1 MNDPK
6 KDASAGEVANV
17 FPERSDSDRSAG
29 GHAET
34 SVPPTSSRQA
44 PPPQPCSQA
53 QPQTYSDAQNPPQQY
68 PCSQAQPQISYQPSA
83 PAYTVVAPTRAA
95 RPKREFTAAES
106 VFAWVCFILGYL
118 FCRVLAGGFNPL
130 GGFLFTVLIFSVTA
144 AVIKIEK
151 ARPPFAAWVAAVSGV
166 VLAASLIVT
175 GNETVRFFAYLYSA
189 AAYVYFVYAAFGN
202 KLEKGFSNLLC
213 LDFVK
218 AAFICPFTSFANIFR
233 SFGGKSRKNG
243 SKAFLKVLAGIGIA
257 LIPCIVI
264 ISLLCYDERFREML
278 SFIKNINFGTV
289 VSHLFSAAFGVPV
302 AMYVYGLLT
311 GSKDKKTEKTLTADD
326 CRMLG
331 EQTRIAPAVTVAA
344 ATFPIA
350 LIYVFFFISQWQYYV
365 SAFSGKIPSGTS
377 YSEYARNGFF
387 ELVAVSFINFVIIA
401 LVGLFIKRNG
411 KGAEITRKTVSVVLS
426 LMTLVLIGTAASKLV
441 LYIDA
446 YGLTPKRVYAAWA
459 MLVLA
464 VLFLL
469 VTVKQFAKKLPLVTV
484 SVLAV
489 IVLFAG
495 LAFSNTDS
503 LIARYNVDRCLAGT
517 LDCLDTEALTECGDC
532 AVPPLVDFV
541 ADYDEK
547 NGTKAADLNVENFPS
562 DIGFGESN
570 DERAQYIAAV
580 RFLKEKAEEETGVF
594 SETIPRYKARKALAS
609 IGLG

>member
-6 KDASAGEVANV
+6 KDASSGEVANV

-34 SVPPTSSRQA
+34 SVLPTSSLQA
-44 PPPQPCSQA
+44 PPPQPCSQT

-68 PCSQAQPQISYQPSA
+68 PPQQYPCSQARPQISYQPSA

-243 SKAFLKVLAGIGIA
+243 SKTFLKVLAGIGIA

-311 GSKDKKTEKTLTADD
+311 GSKDKKQ
-326 CRMLG
+326 R
-331 EQTRIAPAVTVAA
+331 RP
-344 ATFPIA
+344 
-350 LIYVFFFISQWQYYV
+350 
-365 SAFSGKIPSGTS
+365 
-377 YSEYARNGFF
+377 
-387 ELVAVSFINFVIIA
+387 
-401 LVGLFIKRNG
+401 
-411 KGAEITRKTVSVVLS
+411 
-426 LMTLVLIGTAASKLV
+426 
-441 LYIDA
+441 
-446 YGLTPKRVYAAWA
+446 
-459 MLVLA
+459 
-464 VLFLL
+464 
-469 VTVKQFAKKLPLVTV
+469 
-484 SVLAV
+484 
-489 IVLFAG
+489 
-495 LAFSNTDS
+495 
-503 LIARYNVDRCLAGT
+503 
-517 LDCLDTEALTECGDC
+517 
-532 AVPPLVDFV
+532 
-541 ADYDEK
+541 
-547 NGTKAADLNVENFPS
+547 
-562 DIGFGESN
+562 
-570 DERAQYIAAV
+570 
-580 RFLKEKAEEETGVF
+580 
-594 SETIPRYKARKALAS
+594 
-609 IGLG
+609 